1 MTKKKMLLII
11 LLVIL
16 LFFPLP
22 TAMMDDGGTNIY
34 SALTYKIVAW
44 NRVYTVY
51 GEDGNISHLEKYD
64 KVSVYFFPTNFK
76 NYEQLWEIEQSK

>member
-1 MTKKKMLLII
+1 MTKKKIILII
-11 LLVIL
+11 LLVIIL
-16 LFFPLP
+16 LLP
-22 TAMMDDGGTNIY
+22 IPTPALDEGGTRIY
-34 SALTYKIVAW
+34 YALTYKIVAW